1 MKLWGGKGRRTAKWN
16 MLNSALKGINI
27 TRKTTRNRPGVR
39 TQATVNQDRIIDFE
53 TLKSWY
59 DEQHTPVAV
68 GDEFSQAHM
77 YAKKQ
82 RNLKFL

>member
-16 MLNSALKGINI
+16 ALSSVLKGINI
-27 TRKTTRNRPGVR
+27 TRNTTRNRPRVR
-39 TQATVNQDRIIDFE
+39 TQTSVSQDRIIDFE

-59 DEQHTPVAV
+59 DEHNAPVAV
-68 GDEFSQAHM
+68 GDEFSQAHI